1 MLGWISPTIKFFVIS
16 YLTIR
21 FLKFLFILVKS
32 LCIHCLTPIH
42 NLDYL
47 KDSWTGKPNS
57 SHEKTSAISNMKVLY
72 VQINFA
78 WLKIKHSFHKSKS
91 SQDHI
96 VWKWN
101 LKMKRLQFISVVTGG
116 TDGIGLAYLTELAQS
131 RGLKKF
137 YLVGR
142 SEKKLQSVAAS
153 LSKFSNDF
161 LQLENVALI
170 KFQKKNIRLKFD
182 IQCLILRVPI
192 IQRWVM
198 NWRISM

>member
-1 MLGWISPTIKFFVIS
+1 
-16 YLTIR
+16 
-21 FLKFLFILVKS
+21 
-32 LCIHCLTPIH
+32 
-42 NLDYL
+42 
-47 KDSWTGKPNS
+47 
-57 SHEKTSAISNMKVLY
+57 MK
-72 VQINFA
+72 
-78 WLKIKHSFHKSKS
+78 K
-91 SQDHI
+91 
-96 VWKWN
+96 
-101 LKMKRLQFISVVTGG
+101 LQFISVVTGG

-192 IQRWVM
+192 IQR
-198 NWRISM
+198 